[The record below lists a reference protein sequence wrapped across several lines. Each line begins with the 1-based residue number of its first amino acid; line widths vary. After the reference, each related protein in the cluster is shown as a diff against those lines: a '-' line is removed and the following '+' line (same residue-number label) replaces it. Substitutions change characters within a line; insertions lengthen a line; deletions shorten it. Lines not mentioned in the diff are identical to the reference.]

1 MVEQGG
7 NNPDGTGIVFDA
19 AGFSNTAPSAH
30 DRQTSRAAQVSQNE
44 EAGRASLNHPRASP
58 QSVSAEDGAGC
69 SMVHQ
74 PFLSTAPYQF
84 AQTGIPS
91 NAAPKKLPTST
102 TEQRRASWTPAKRLL
117 PEELYEQAY
126 SADTRNPNK
135 TEREQHKAWAVQ
147 RLYEEFEYCI
157 ENKIRPDD
165 LRQITSPVSRLSA
178 SNPWNDFQKSRFFAA
193 LLINDGH
200 TVPTKLMQR
209 KDLARVYWNRICS
222 SEAEKAECLAA
233 LALEQAEDD
242 AAAHLSSDPQLRTAH
257 LASAPQP
264 RSRTNLAMIKKARQ
278 RLQASLTSLVRVL
291 LSPSFR
297 SEALSLIDSS
307 PFPFRKAN
315 IFSDNYSIEMFAIA
329 SSNLPETNKER
340 FVVASVGGAAFAL
353 RQGWA
358 DKGQGPLVR
367 DFAHCVAGTAI
378 IADKRAEIVSAAW
391 NAPVAD
397 KNVETKRQ
405 WYSIILKELFQS
417 ALRRR
422 SVLDGEKIQS
432 PKFVYDV
439 KALRDNA
446 RIIVQRGALL
456 RKADFRSP
464 SGKLKLLGPDLDRII
479 PLLRAGELKFRLEEE
494 VIGSTMLTGGLGTRA
509 PTRTASEVTMAEL
522 SAPAG
527 LVDAHAVR
535 RSWLVRGQN
544 SLDNTGHRSRY
555 FIVLLHMHPALGD

>member
-7 NNPDGTGIVFDA
+7 NNSDSTGIVFDA
-19 AGFSNTAPSAH
+19 A
-30 DRQTSRAAQVSQNE
+30 VSQNE

-58 QSVSAEDGAGC
+58 QSVSAEDGAGV

-74 PFLSTAPYQF
+74 SFLSTAPYQF
-84 AQTGIPS
+84 APTGIPS
-91 NAAPKKLPTST
+91 NAAPKKLPAST
-102 TEQRRASWTPAKRLL
+102 TERRTASWTPAKRLL

-165 LRQITSPVSRLSA
+165 LRQVTSPVSRLSA

-242 AAAHLSSDPQLRTAH
+242 AAAHLSSDPPLRAAH

-315 IFSDNYSIEMFAIA
+315 IFSDNYGIEMFAIA

-340 FVVASVGGAAFAL
+340 FVVASMGGATFAL

-378 IADKRAEIVSAAW
+378 IADKRAGIVSAAW

-405 WYSIILKELFQS
+405 WYSLILKELFH
-417 ALRRR
+417 
-422 SVLDGEKIQS
+422 GEKIQS
-432 PKFVYDV
+432 PKFVYNV

-479 PLLRAGELKFRLEEE
+479 PLLRAGELSFMLEEE
-494 VIGSTMLTGGLGTRA
+494 GQPDSSTRMLK
-509 PTRTASEVTMAEL
+509 
-522 SAPAG
+522 
-527 LVDAHAVR
+527 
-535 RSWLVRGQN
+535 GQN
-544 SLDNTGHRSRY
+544 SLDNTGHHSRY
-555 FIVLLHMHPALGD
+555 VIVFLHMHPALGD

>member
-7 NNPDGTGIVFDA
+7 NNSDSTGIIFDA
-19 AGFSNTAPSAH
+19 A
-30 DRQTSRAAQVSQNE
+30 VSQNE

-58 QSVSAEDGAGC
+58 QSVSAEDGAGV

-74 PFLSTAPYQF
+74 SFLSTAPYQF
-84 AQTGIPS
+84 APTGIPS
-91 NAAPKKLPTST
+91 NAAPKKLPAST
-102 TEQRRASWTPAKRLL
+102 TERRTASWTPAKRLL

-147 RLYEEFEYCI
+147 RLYEGFEYCI

-165 LRQITSPVSRLSA
+165 LRQVTSPVSRLSA

-222 SEAEKAECLAA
+222 TSK
-233 LALEQAEDD
+233 QK
-242 AAAHLSSDPQLRTAH
+242 
-257 LASAPQP
+257 
-264 RSRTNLAMIKKARQ
+264 NLAMIKKARQ
-278 RLQASLTSLVRVL
+278 GLQASLTSLVRVL

-297 SEALSLIDSS
+297 SEALLLIDSS

-315 IFSDNYSIEMFAIA
+315 IFSDNYGIEMFAIA
-329 SSNLPETNKER
+329 SSNLPETNKEH

-378 IADKRAEIVSAAW
+378 IADKRAGIVSAAW

-405 WYSIILKELFQS
+405 WYSLILKELFH
-417 ALRRR
+417 
-422 SVLDGEKIQS
+422 GEKIQS
-432 PKFVYDV
+432 PKFVYNV

-479 PLLRAGELKFRLEEE
+479 PLLRAGELSFMLEEE
-494 VIGSTMLTGGLGTRA
+494 VIGSSADQAMADGDEGGDSDADRRTRN
-509 PTRTASEVTMAEL
+509 TSSDEDSE
-522 SAPAG
+522 
-527 LVDAHAVR
+527 
-535 RSWLVRGQN
+535 
-544 SLDNTGHRSRY
+544 
-555 FIVLLHMHPALGD
+555 